1 MNQPNPEAI
10 AQLATPLPGSGAA
23 APANVQ
29 LTREV
34 DKWRER
40 TARLLTALRERSGE
54 VEQLQQAL
62 AEARARVAETR
73 QPVGTQAPGARAR
86 EVLIE
91 ELERELAGLR
101 EAHAA
106 LQGDLHARSLTI
118 GGLKRDLQGWKD
130 KWHELARRLD
140 GASTA
145 NGLEH
150 ARVAELTAS
159 QTRLNQELATLRRT
173 LAELS
178 EERDALAARNANL
191 FETTDLANRQ
201 MEVLADDL
209 ADLRAQLREVRVRHD
224 AARAEAD
231 ALLQE
236 RSDLR
241 QALAVAR
248 AEADSLD
255 QLLQSL
261 QAAALLADADARAAD
276 RAAVVRLA
284 ELETAHQQLQAELS
298 ASATRSERLAA
309 ALAAAEGGRADAD
322 AARAEAERLGARAVA
337 ACREAEAALAVMERA
352 RDDALAAER
361 RAALDAREAGSARDR
376 QQQLLDHLQVR
387 QQQLEHQLAERS
399 ALVLGLEQELTERS
413 ARGQALE
420 AERDALQSD
429 LDRSTRNAREQAD
442 YVQQLDDRLERQKA
456 LLLSLEQELAAAQ
469 DRLAA
474 GARQHELD
482 TAARDAEIRALRIE
496 VGALRSMLQEP
507 GAVQPGA
514 APARETAE
522 SARLDPH
529 SADAVRVERDVR
541 TLRVLNQQ
549 LRDARARNEALL
561 ARIRELESGPDTERE
576 AQPGDDLTRIR
587 GVGPRLAQHLRTLG
601 VDSYRQLAELDP
613 DALANPEH
621 ALAALR
627 SRILRDGWIE
637 QAASLHRH

>member
-1 MNQPNPEAI
+1 MNQPKPEAI
-10 AQLATPLPGSGAA
+10 ATVAAPLPGPGAA
-23 APANVQ
+23 ATAASHLN
-29 LTREV
+29 REV

-62 AEARARVAETR
+62 AEARARIAEAR
-73 QPVGTQAPGARAR
+73 QPDGAQAPGALAR
-86 EVLIE
+86 EAVIE

-106 LQGDLHARSLTI
+106 LQGDLHARSVTI

-140 GASTA
+140 GASAA
-145 NGLEH
+145 NGVEH

-159 QTRLNQELATLRRT
+159 QARLNQELATLRRT
-173 LAELS
+173 IAELS
-178 EERDALAARNANL
+178 DERDALAARNANL

-209 ADLRAQLREVRVRHD
+209 ADLRAQLREVRARHD
-224 AARAEAD
+224 AARADAD
-231 ALLQE
+231 VLRQE
-236 RSDLR
+236 RADLQ
-241 QALAVAR
+241 QALAAAQVETA
-248 AEADSLD
+248 ALD

-261 QAAALLADADARAAD
+261 QAAAVLADAEARAAD
-276 RAAVVRLA
+276 RAAVARLT
-284 ELETAHQQLQAELS
+284 ELEAAHEQLRADLS
-298 ASATRSERLAA
+298 ASASRSEQLAAALATADGERAAAEAARAEADRLSAGAVAACRQAEA
-309 ALAAAEGGRADAD
+309 ALAAAE
-322 AARAEAERLGARAVA
+322 
-337 ACREAEAALAVMERA
+337 RA
-352 RDDALAAER
+352 RDEAMAAER
-361 RAALDAREAGSARDR
+361 CAALDAREAGVERER
-376 QQQLLDHLQVR
+376 LQQLADHLQMR

-399 ALVLGLEQELTERS
+399 ALVLGLEQELTERN

-420 AERDALQSD
+420 AERDALQGD
-429 LDRSTRNAREQAD
+429 LDRATRNAREQAE

-456 LLLSLEQELAAAQ
+456 LLLSLEQELSAEQERAAA
-469 DRLAA
+469 AT
-474 GARQHELD
+474 RQHEAD
-482 TAARDAEIRALRIE
+482 AAGRDAEIRALRLE
-496 VGALRSMLQEP
+496 VGALRTMLQEHGESPAGAP
-507 GAVQPGA
+507 GRQ
-514 APARETAE
+514 TAE
-522 SARLDPH
+522 RARLEQS
-529 SADAVRVERDVR
+529 SAEAVRAERDIR

-561 ARIRELESGPDTERE
+561 ARIRELESVSGIDGE
-576 AQPGDDLTRIR
+576 AQPGDDLTLIR
-587 GVGPRLAQHLRTLG
+587 GVGPRLAQHLRSLG
-601 VDSYRQLAELDP
+601 VESYQQLAELDP